1 MRLFLSFLV
10 CNFVVFHVFSDGQIS
25 GEVSSK
31 DTGRS
36 LAGAIVSIDEL
47 SFETTADSE
56 GDFSFEEV
64 PSGTYEL
71 TVKYLGFQTFTEEI
85 SIEDDE
91 TTSLTVELVDTI
103 ENMVVYGQA
112 SSTAAALNQQRAAD
126 IVSSVLSSDDFGQLP
141 DANLSEALQRMPGV
155 FLERDQGE
163 GRFVGIRGIDPGLNA
178 TSINGVTLTAPE
190 SETRAVAL
198 DVIPSELLETL
209 IVKKTFTPDME
220 PEGVGGS
227 IEVKSFSAFDRK
239 GSSFRFKSELNHNQ
253 LEGTASPKL
262 SARFSN
268 RMGVFE
274 GKDNFGIAAAVSWYD
289 RDFGSENVE
298 TDGGWFAD
306 LETEDGNEFK
316 GAEEIEQRN
325 YEINRIR
332 VGAALNLDYHP
343 ADDSEYYLRLL
354 FSEFSDREYRNRTE
368 YKFDKGDAI
377 VGTDTSAYWEDAN
390 LERSLKDRLET
401 QQILSLVAGGE
412 RKLFDWDVE
421 YSIGLSQ
428 SGEDEPGR
436 IDTTFKLKNVDL
448 GYDTI
453 GNVPELIAG
462 PEANDPKEFEL
473 DEIVTE
479 DNTTSDDQF
488 SVQTDWERSFDFAHS
503 KATLKVGGKLRRRE
517 KENDLEI
524 AIYSG
529 FPGDPTMTAFVQ
541 SGISYALGDFG
552 PALDA
557 GKINDYINSN
567 KHQFER
573 DYEDTSIS
581 SSVGDYIMQED
592 VNAFYLMS
600 KYSREQL
607 RIVYGVR
614 MEWTSFT
621 ASGQSVIF
629 DAVVG
634 DGDPVFN
641 GVDGEVEYSNLLP
654 SVNARYSFSDHL
666 ILRGAYYQTIAR
678 PSFGDLSP
686 GGEIE
691 FEEDDGETEF
701 KAELGN
707 PSLDP
712 LTATNFDVS
721 LEYYDVGIGLL
732 AGGFFHKQISDFFVY
747 ADVADITDLSQFV
760 GGATVDDAELISPIN
775 GDSATITGV
784 EVTWTKKFN
793 ELPAPWNGLLL
804 ASNLTIS
811 DSEATLALRDSAIP
825 MPKQS
830 DTVFNLSIGYETNKL
845 SFRFAVTSKSEA
857 LVALEDFEDSEFDVY
872 QSAHT
877 QYDFSVKYYPAE
889 RWLIYLDG
897 NNLTEEPMY
906 RYFKGSDYN
915 AQYEEYGKTFAFG
928 WQYRL

>member
-1 MRLFLSFLV
+1 MRLFLTFTTCL
-10 CNFVVFHVFSDGQIS
+10 FAFHVFGEGQVS
-25 GEVSSK
+25 GDVSSK

-47 SFETTADSE
+47 SLQTTADSDGE
-56 GDFSFEEV
+56 FRFEDV
-64 PSGTYEL
+64 TSGTYEL
-71 TVKYLGFQTFTEEI
+71 TVKYLGFQTYSEEI

-91 TTSLTVELVDTI
+91 TTSLSVELTDTF
-103 ENMVVYGQA
+103 ESMVVYGQA

-163 GRFVGIRGIDPGLNA
+163 GRFVGIRGIDPSLNA

-190 SETRAVAL
+190 SDTRAVAL

-209 IVKKTFTPDME
+209 IVKKSFTPDME

-239 GSSFRFKSELNHNQ
+239 GRSFRFKSELNHNQ
-253 LEGTASPKL
+253 LEGTSSPKL

-268 RMGVFE
+268 RMSILDGR
-274 GKDNFGIAAAVSWYD
+274 DNFGIAASMSWYD

-306 LETEDGNEFK
+306 LETEDGTEFK

-325 YEINRIR
+325 YEINRSR
-332 VGAALNLDYHP
+332 MGAALNLDYRP
-343 ADDSEYYLRLL
+343 SDESEYFLRLL
-354 FSEFSDREYRNRTE
+354 FSKFGDQEYRNRTE
-368 YKFDKGDAI
+368 YKFDKGDAT

-390 LERSLKDRLET
+390 LERSMKDRYET
-401 QQILSLVAGGE
+401 QQILSVIAGGE
-412 RKLFDWDVE
+412 RRVFDWDVE
-421 YSIGLSQ
+421 FNVGLSQ

-448 GYDTI
+448 GYNAI
-453 GNVPELIAG
+453 GDVPELFAG
-462 PEANDPKEFEL
+462 PEANDPDEFEL

-479 DNTTSDDQF
+479 DNTTTDDQF
-488 SVQTDWERSFDFAHS
+488 SLQTDWKRSFNFENS
-503 KATLKVGGKLRRRE
+503 KATLKLGGKLRRRE

-529 FPGDPTMTAFVQ
+529 FPGDPAMTEFVQ
-541 SGISYALGDFG
+541 GGLSYALGDFG

-557 GKINDYINSN
+557 GKIAEYIDNN
-567 KHQFER
+567 KSRFER
-573 DYEDTSIS
+573 DDEDTNIS
-581 SSVGDYIMQED
+581 SSVGDYVMQED
-592 VNAFYLMS
+592 VNAMYVMS
-600 KYSREQL
+600 KYSREQW
-607 RIVYGVR
+607 RVVYGVR
-614 MEWTSFT
+614 VEWTSFT
-621 ASGQSVIF
+621 ANGQSVIF
-629 DAVVG
+629 DAVAG

-641 GVDGEVEYSNLLP
+641 GVDGEVEYRNLLP
-654 SVNARYSFSDHL
+654 SVNARYEFSDDL

-712 LTATNFDVS
+712 LLASNFDIS

-747 ADVADITDLSQFV
+747 ADIAAITDLSQFV
-760 GGATVDDAELISPIN
+760 GNATVDDAELISPIN
-775 GDSATITGV
+775 GDSATITGI
-784 EVTWTKKFN
+784 ELTWTKKFN
-793 ELPAPWNGLLL
+793 HLPAPWNGLLL
-804 ASNLTIS
+804 ASNLTLS

-830 DTVFNLSIGYETNKL
+830 DTVFNLSLGYETHKL
-845 SFRFAVTSKSEA
+845 SARFAVTSKSEA
-857 LVALEDFEDSEFDVY
+857 LVALEDFEDAEFDVY
-872 QSAHT
+872 QSGHT
-877 QYDFSVKYYPAE
+877 QFDFSIKYHPAE
-889 RWLIYLDG
+889 RWQIYFDG
-897 NNLTEEPMY
+897 NNLTDEPLY
-906 RYFKGSDYN
+906 RYFKGTDYN
-915 AQYEEYGKTFAFG
+915 AQYEEYGTTYAFG

>member
-1 MRLFLSFLV
+1 MRLLLTLTTCIFA
-10 CNFVVFHVFSDGQIS
+10 FHVVGEGQVS
-25 GEVSSK
+25 GDVASK

-47 SFETTADSE
+47 SLQTTADSDGE
-56 GDFSFEEV
+56 FRFDNVS
-64 PSGTYEL
+64 SGTYEL
-71 TVKYLGFQTFTEEI
+71 TVKYLGFKTYSEEI

-91 TTSLTVELVDTI
+91 TTSLSVELTDTI
-103 ENMVVYGQA
+103 ESMVVYGQA

-163 GRFVGIRGIDPGLNA
+163 GRFVGIRGIDPSLNA

-190 SETRAVAL
+190 SDTRAVAL

-209 IVKKTFTPDME
+209 IVKKSFTPDME

-239 GSSFRFKSELNHNQ
+239 GRSFRFKSELNHNQ
-253 LEGTASPKL
+253 LEGTSSPKL

-268 RMGVFE
+268 RMSVLDGL
-274 GKDNFGIAAAVSWYD
+274 DNFGIAASMSWYD
-289 RDFGSENVE
+289 RNFGSENVE

-306 LETEDGNEFK
+306 LETEDGSEFK

-325 YEINRIR
+325 YEINRTR
-332 VGAALNLDYHP
+332 VGAALNLDYRP
-343 ADDSEYYLRLL
+343 SDESEYFLRLL
-354 FSEFSDREYRNRTE
+354 FSNFGDQEYRNRTE

-377 VGTDTSAYWEDAN
+377 IGTDTSAYWEDAD
-390 LERSLKDRLET
+390 LERSLKDRYET
-401 QQILSLVAGGE
+401 QQILSLVGGGE
-412 RKLFDWDVE
+412 RKVLDWDVE
-421 YSIGLSQ
+421 FNFGLSQ

-436 IDTTFKLKNVDL
+436 IDTSFKLKNVDL
-448 GYDTI
+448 GYNAVGD
-453 GNVPELIAG
+453 VPELFAG
-462 PEANDPKEFEL
+462 PEANDPDEFEL

-479 DNTTSDDQF
+479 DNTTTDDQF
-488 SVQTDWERSFDFAHS
+488 SLQTDWKRSFNFENS
-503 KATLKVGGKLRRRE
+503 KATLKFGGKLRRRE

-529 FPGDPTMTAFVQ
+529 FPGDPTMTEFVL
-541 SGISYALGDFG
+541 GGLSYALGDFG

-557 GKINDYINSN
+557 GKVANYIDNN
-567 KHQFER
+567 KSRFER
-573 DYEDTSIS
+573 DDEDTNIS
-581 SSVGDYIMQED
+581 SSVGDYLMEEH
-592 VNAFYLMS
+592 VNAFYVMS
-600 KYSREQL
+600 KYSRDQW
-607 RIVYGVR
+607 RVVYGVR

-629 DAVVG
+629 DAVAG

-654 SVNARYSFSDHL
+654 SVNARYEFSDDL

-712 LTATNFDVS
+712 LLASNFDVS

-732 AGGFFHKQISDFFVY
+732 AGGFFHKQMSDFFVY
-747 ADVADITDLSQFV
+747 ADIAAITDLSQFV
-760 GGATVDDAELISPIN
+760 GEATVHDAELISPIN
-775 GDSATITGV
+775 GDSATITGI
-784 EVTWTKKFN
+784 ELTWTKKFN
-793 ELPAPWNGLLL
+793 QLPAPWNGLLL
-804 ASNLTIS
+804 ASNLTLS

-830 DTVFNLSIGYETNKL
+830 DTVFNLSLGYETSKL

-857 LVALEDFEDSEFDVY
+857 LVALEDFEDAEFDVY

-877 QYDFSVKYYPAE
+877 QFDFSVKYYPAE

-897 NNLTEEPMY
+897 NNLTDEPLY
-906 RYFKGSDYN
+906 RYFKGTDYN
-915 AQYEEYGKTFAFG
+915 AQYEEYGTTYAFG

>member
-1 MRLFLSFLV
+1 MRLFLTYLCCIFAI
-10 CNFVVFHVFSDGQIS
+10 HVFGEGQIS
-25 GEVSSK
+25 GDVSSK

-36 LAGAIVSIDEL
+36 LAGAIINIDEL
-47 SFETTADSE
+47 SLQTTADSDGE
-56 GDFSFEEV
+56 FRFDGVPKGTFEM
-64 PSGTYEL
+64 S
-71 TVKYLGFQTFTEEI
+71 VKYLGFRTYSQEI
-85 SIEDDE
+85 SVEDDE
-91 TTSLTVELVDTI
+91 TTSLSVTLVDTI
-103 ENMVVYGQA
+103 ENVVVYGQA

-163 GRFVGIRGIDPGLNA
+163 GRFVGIRGIDPALNA

-190 SETRAVAL
+190 NDTRAVAL

-209 IVKKTFTPDME
+209 IVKKSFTPDME

-239 GSSFRFKSELNHNQ
+239 GRSFRFKTELNHNQ
-253 LEGTASPKL
+253 LEVTASPKI

-268 RMGVFE
+268 RLSVLDGR
-274 GKDNFGIAAAVSWYD
+274 DNFGIAASASWYD
-289 RDFGSENVE
+289 RSFGSENVE

-306 LETEDGNEFK
+306 LETEDGTEFK

-325 YEINRIR
+325 YEVNRTR
-332 VGAALNLDYHP
+332 FGAAFNLDYRP
-343 ADDSEYYLRLL
+343 ADNSEYYLRLL
-354 FSEFSDREYRNRTE
+354 YSEFGDQEYRNRTE

-377 VGTDTSAYWEDAN
+377 RGSDTSAYWEDAN
-390 LERSLKDRLET
+390 MERSLKDRYET
-401 QQILSLVAGGE
+401 QQILSLIAGGE
-412 RKLFDWDVE
+412 QRVRDWNVK
-421 YSIGLSQ
+421 YSFGLSQ

-436 IDTTFKLKNVDL
+436 LDTTFKLKNVDL
-448 GYDTI
+448 GYNTI
-453 GNVPELIAG
+453 GNVPELFAG
-462 PEANDPKEFEL
+462 AEANDPNEFEL

-488 SVQTDWERSFDFAHS
+488 SLQTDWKRAFSFDNS
-503 KATLKVGGKLRRRE
+503 KATLKFGGKLRRRE

-529 FPGDPTMTAFVQ
+529 FPGDPTMTDFVQ
-541 SGISYALGDFG
+541 NGLSYTLGDFG

-557 GKINDYINSN
+557 GKITAYIHNN
-567 KHQFER
+567 KSQFER
-573 DYEDTSIS
+573 DDEDTAIS
-581 SSVGDYIMQED
+581 SSVGDYSMQED
-592 VNAFYLMS
+592 VNAFYVMS
-600 KYSREQL
+600 KYSRDRL
-607 RIVYGVR
+607 RVVYGVR
-614 MEWTSFT
+614 MEWTSFS
-621 ASGQSVIF
+621 AHGQSVIF
-629 DAVVG
+629 DNVAS

-641 GVDGEVEYSNLLP
+641 GVAGEVEYSNVLP
-654 SVNARYSFSDHL
+654 SVNARFAFSDDL
-666 ILRGAYYQTIAR
+666 ILRGAYFQTIAR

-712 LTATNFDVS
+712 LLATNFDVS

-732 AGGFFHKQISDFFVY
+732 AGGFFYKQISDFFVY
-747 ADVADITDLSQFV
+747 ADVAAITDLSPFV
-760 GGATVDDAELISPIN
+760 GGTTVDKAELISPIN
-775 GDSATITGV
+775 GDTASITGI
-784 EVTWTKKFN
+784 ELTWMKKFN
-793 ELPAPWNGLLL
+793 TLPAPWNGLLL
-804 ASNLTIS
+804 ASNLTLS

-830 DTVFNLSIGYETNKL
+830 DMVFNLSLGYETSKL
-845 SFRFAVTSKSEA
+845 SVRIAVTSKSEA
-857 LVALEDFEDSEFDVY
+857 LVALEDFEDPEFDVF

-877 QYDFSVKYYPAE
+877 QFDFSIKYYPAE
-889 RWLIYLDG
+889 RWQIYLDG
-897 NNLTEEPMY
+897 NNLTDEPLY
-906 RYFKGSDYN
+906 RYFKGTDYN
-915 AQYEEYGKTFAFG
+915 AQYEEYGTTYALG

>member
-1 MRLFLSFLV
+1 MRLFLSILT
-10 CNFVVFHVFSDGQIS
+10 CNFLVFHVFGDGQIS

-31 DTGRS
+31 DHGRS

-47 SFETTADSE
+47 SLETTVDSD
-56 GDFSFEEV
+56 GDFSFDDV
-64 PSGTYEL
+64 PSGKYEL
-71 TVKYLGFQTFTEEI
+71 KVNYLGFDTFIQEI
-85 SIEDDE
+85 LIEDDE
-91 TTSLTVELVDTI
+91 TTTLTVELSDTI
-103 ENMVVYGQA
+103 ESMVVYGQA
-112 SSTAAALNQQRAAD
+112 SSTAAALNRQRAAD

-178 TSINGVTLTAPE
+178 TSINGVTLSAPE

-209 IVKKTFTPDME
+209 IVKKTFTPDMK

-239 GSSFRFKSELNHNQ
+239 GRSFRFKSELNHNQ

-268 RMGVFE
+268 RMSILNGI
-274 GKDNFGIAAAVSWYD
+274 DNFGVAASASWYD

-306 LETEDGNEFK
+306 LETEDRKQFK

-325 YEINRIR
+325 YEINRTRI
-332 VGAALNLDYHP
+332 GAALNIDYRP
-343 ADDSEYYLRLL
+343 SEDTEYYLRLL
-354 FSEFSDREYRNRTE
+354 FSKFSDQEYRNRTE

-377 VGTDTSAYWEDAN
+377 VGTDTSAYWKDAN
-390 LERSLKDRLET
+390 LERSLKDRFET
-401 QQILSLVAGGE
+401 QQILSLVVGGE
-412 RKLFDWDVE
+412 RTVLDWDVA
-421 YSIGLSQ
+421 YCLGLSQ
-428 SGEDEPGR
+428 AGEDEPGR

-453 GNVPELIAG
+453 GNVPSLFASA
-462 PEANDPKEFEL
+462 EANDPEKFEL

-488 SVQTDWERSFDFAHS
+488 SVQTDWERSFHSAHS
-503 KATLKVGGKLRRRE
+503 KTTLKFGGKIRRRE
-517 KENDLEI
+517 KQNDLEI

-529 FPGDPTMTAFVQ
+529 FPGDPTMSGFVQ
-541 SGISYALGDFG
+541 SGISYALGNFG

-557 GKINDYINSN
+557 GKIVNYIRNN
-567 KHQFER
+567 KHLFEL
-573 DYEDTSIS
+573 DYEDSRVS
-581 SSVGDYIMQED
+581 SSVGDYLMQED
-592 VNAFYLMS
+592 VNAFYVLS
-600 KYSREQL
+600 NYSREQL
-607 RIVYGVR
+607 RVVYGVR
-614 MEWTSFT
+614 MEWTSFI

-629 DAVVG
+629 DAVVQE
-634 DGDPVFN
+634 GDPVFN
-641 GVDGEVEYSNLLP
+641 GIDGKVVYHNLLP
-654 SVNARYSFSDHL
+654 SINARYEFSDHL

-691 FEEDDGETEF
+691 FDEVDGETEF

-732 AGGFFHKQISDFFVY
+732 AGAFFHKQISQFFVY
-747 ADVADITDLSQFV
+747 ADVADITNLSQFV
-760 GGATVDDAELISPIN
+760 GDATVDKAELISPIN
-775 GDSATITGV
+775 GDRATISGI
-784 EVTWTKKFN
+784 ELTWTKKFN

-811 DSEATLALRDSAIP
+811 DSEATLALRESAIP

-845 SFRFAVTSKSEA
+845 SFRLAVTSKSEA

-877 QYDFSVKYYPAE
+877 QFDFSVKYYPAN
-889 RWLIYLDG
+889 RWQIYLDG
-897 NNLTEEPMY
+897 QNLTEEPMY

>member
-1 MRLFLSFLV
+1 MRLFLSILV
-10 CNFVVFHVFSDGQIS
+10 CKFVVFQVFADGQIS

-36 LAGAIVSIDEL
+36 MTGAIVSIDEL
-47 SFETTADSE
+47 SLETTVDSDGE
-56 GDFSFEEV
+56 FSFDDV
-64 PSGTYEL
+64 PSGKYEL
-71 TVKYLGFQTFTEEI
+71 KVKYLGFETFTQEI

-91 TTSLTVELVDTI
+91 TTTLTVELSDTI
-103 ENMVVYGQA
+103 ESMVVYGQA

-178 TSINGVTLTAPE
+178 TSINGVTLSAPD

-239 GSSFRFKSELNHNQ
+239 GRSFRFKSELNHNQ

-268 RMGVFE
+268 RMSILDGI
-274 GKDNFGIAAAVSWYD
+274 DNFGIAASMSWYD

-306 LETEDGNEFK
+306 LETEDGTEFK

-325 YEINRIR
+325 YEINRTR
-332 VGAALNLDYHP
+332 VGAALNLDYRP
-343 ADDSEYYLRLL
+343 TEDSEYYLRLL
-354 FSEFSDREYRNRTE
+354 FSKFGDQEYRNRTE

-390 LERSLKDRLET
+390 LERSLKDRFET

-412 RKLFDWDVE
+412 LKVLDWAVE
-421 YSIGLSQ
+421 YSFGLSQ

-436 IDTTFKLKNVDL
+436 IDTTFKVKNVDL
-448 GYDTI
+448 GYNAI
-453 GNVPELIAG
+453 GNVPDLIAG
-462 PEANDPKEFEL
+462 PEASDPEEFEL

-488 SVQTDWERSFDFAHS
+488 SLQTDWERSFDFANS
-503 KATLKVGGKLRRRE
+503 TATLKFGGKLRRRE

-524 AIYSG
+524 AIYTG

-573 DYEDTSIS
+573 DDEDTSIS

-607 RIVYGVR
+607 RVVYGVR

-621 ASGQSVIF
+621 ASGQNVIF

-654 SVNARYSFSDHL
+654 SVNARYAFSDHL

-712 LTATNFDVS
+712 LLATNFDIS
-721 LEYYDVGIGLL
+721 LEYYDIGIGLI
-732 AGGFFHKQISDFFVY
+732 AGGVFHKQISDFFVY

-760 GGATVDDAELISPIN
+760 GDATVDDAELISPIN
-775 GDSATITGV
+775 GDNATITGI
-784 EVTWTKKFN
+784 ELTWTKKFN

-804 ASNLTIS
+804 ASNLTMS
-811 DSEATLALRDSAIP
+811 NSEAKLALRDSAIP

-830 DTVFNLSIGYETNKL
+830 DTVFNLSLGYETNKL
-845 SFRFAVTSKSEA
+845 SFRIAVTAKSEA

-877 QYDFSVKYYPAE
+877 QFDFSVKYYPAE

-928 WQYRL
+928 WQFRL

>member
-1 MRLFLSFLV
+1 MRLLLSFLV
-10 CNFVVFHVFSDGQIS
+10 CKFVVFQVFADGQIS

-36 LAGAIVSIDEL
+36 MAGAIVSIDEL
-47 SFETTADSE
+47 SLETTVDSDGE
-56 GDFSFEEV
+56 FSFDDV
-64 PSGTYEL
+64 PSGKYEL
-71 TVKYLGFQTFTEEI
+71 KVKYLGFETFTQEI

-91 TTSLTVELVDTI
+91 TTSLTVELSDTI
-103 ENMVVYGQA
+103 ESMVVYGQA

-178 TSINGVTLTAPE
+178 TSINGVTLSAPE

-239 GSSFRFKSELNHNQ
+239 GRSFRFKSELNHNQ

-268 RMGVFE
+268 RMSILDGI
-274 GKDNFGIAAAVSWYD
+274 DNFGVAASVSWYD

-325 YEINRIR
+325 YEINRTR
-332 VGAALNLDYHP
+332 VGAALNLDYRP
-343 ADDSEYYLRLL
+343 TEDSEYYLRLL
-354 FSEFSDREYRNRTE
+354 FSKFDDQEFRNRTE

-390 LERSLKDRLET
+390 LERSLKDRFET

-412 RKLFDWDVE
+412 HKVLDWDVA
-421 YSIGLSQ
+421 YSLGLSQ

-448 GYDTI
+448 GYDSI
-453 GNVPELIAG
+453 GNVPDLIAG
-462 PEANDPKEFEL
+462 PEVNDPEEFEL

-488 SVQTDWERSFDFAHS
+488 SAQTDWERSFDFANS
-503 KATLKVGGKLRRRE
+503 KMTLKVGGKLRRRE
-517 KENDLEI
+517 KDNDLEI

-529 FPGDPTMTAFVQ
+529 FPSDPTMTEFVQ
-541 SGISYALGDFG
+541 SGISYALGNFG

-557 GKINDYINSN
+557 GKIVDYINNN
-567 KHQFER
+567 KHQFEL
-573 DYEDTSIS
+573 DDEDTSIS
-581 SSVGDYIMQED
+581 SSVGDYLMQED
-592 VNAFYLMS
+592 VNAFYVMS

-607 RIVYGVR
+607 RVVYGVR
-614 MEWTSFT
+614 LEWTSFT

-641 GVDGEVEYSNLLP
+641 GVDGEVDYSNLLP
-654 SVNARYSFSDHL
+654 SVNVKYAYSDNL

-712 LTATNFDVS
+712 LRASNFDVS
-721 LEYYDVGIGLL
+721 LEYYDIGIGLL
-732 AGGFFHKQISDFFVY
+732 AGGFFHKRISDFFVY

-760 GGATVDDAELISPIN
+760 GIATVDDAELISPIN
-775 GDSATITGV
+775 GDSATITGI
-784 EVTWTKKFN
+784 ELTWTKKFN

-825 MPKQS
+825 MPNQS
-830 DTVFNLSIGYETNKL
+830 VTVFNLSLGYETNKL
-845 SFRFAVTSKSEA
+845 SFRIAVTSKSEA

-877 QYDFSVKYYPAE
+877 QFDFSVKYYPAE

>member
-1 MRLFLSFLV
+1 MRLFLTLIACGFT
-10 CNFVVFHVFSDGQIS
+10 FHVFAEGQIS
-25 GEVSSK
+25 GDVSSE

-47 SFETTADSE
+47 SLKTTVDSD
-56 GDFSFEEV
+56 GDFRFDNV
-64 PSGTYEL
+64 PSGTYTL
-71 TVKYLGFQTFTEEI
+71 TIKYLGFKTHAQEV
-85 SIEDDE
+85 SIDDE
-91 TTSLTVELVDTI
+91 ETTTLSVELVDTI
-103 ENMVVYGQA
+103 ESMVVYGQA

-126 IVSSVLSSDDFGQLP
+126 IVSSVLASDDFGQLP

-163 GRFVGIRGIDPGLNA
+163 GRFVGIRGIDPSLNA
-178 TSINGVTLTAPE
+178 TSINGVALAAPE
-190 SETRAVAL
+190 SDTRAVAL

-209 IVKKTFTPDME
+209 IVKKSFTPDME

-239 GSSFRFKSELNHNQ
+239 GRSFRFKTELNHNQ

-268 RMGVFE
+268 RLSILDGV
-274 GKDNFGIAAAVSWYD
+274 DNFGVAASVSWYD
-289 RDFGSENVE
+289 RNFGSENVE

-306 LETEDGNEFK
+306 LETEDGTEFK

-325 YEINRIR
+325 YEINRTR
-332 VGAALNLDYHP
+332 VGAALNLDYRQSHES
-343 ADDSEYYLRLL
+343 AFYLRLL
-354 FSEFSDREYRNRTE
+354 FSEFGDQEYRNRTE

-377 VGTDTSAYWEDAN
+377 RGTDTSAYWEDAN
-390 LERSLKDRLET
+390 LERSMKDRYET

-412 RKLFDWDVE
+412 QKVLDWDVE
-421 YSIGLSQ
+421 YNLGVSQ

-436 IDTTFKLKNVDL
+436 LDTTFKLKNVDL
-448 GYDTI
+448 GYNTI
-453 GNVPELIAG
+453 GDVPELIAG
-462 PEANDPKEFEL
+462 AEANDPSEFEL

-488 SVQTDWERSFDFAHS
+488 SIQTDWQRKFDLANAS
-503 KATLKVGGKLRRRE
+503 ATLKFGGKLRRRE

-529 FPGDPTMTAFVQ
+529 FPGDPTMTEFVDT
-541 SGISYALGDFG
+541 GISYALGNFG
-552 PALDA
+552 PSLDA
-557 GKINDYINSN
+557 GKIADYIANN
-567 KHQFER
+567 KHRFER
-573 DYEDTSIS
+573 DDEDTNIS
-581 SSVGDYIMQED
+581 SSVGDYVMQED
-592 VNAFYLMS
+592 VNAFYVMS
-600 KYSREQL
+600 KYSRDQL

-614 MEWTSFT
+614 MEWTTFT
-621 ASGQSVIF
+621 ATGQSVIF
-629 DAVVG
+629 DAVAG

-641 GVDGEVEYSNLLP
+641 GVEGDVEYNNFLP
-654 SVNARYSFSDHL
+654 SVNARYEFSDDL

-691 FEEDDGETEF
+691 FDEDDGETEF

-712 LTATNFDVS
+712 LIASNFDIS

-747 ADVADITDLSQFV
+747 ADIAAITDLSQFV
-760 GGATVDDAELISPIN
+760 GNASVDNAELISPIN
-775 GDSATITGV
+775 GDNATITGI
-784 EVTWTKKFN
+784 ELTWTKKFN
-793 ELPAPWNGLLL
+793 KLPAPWNGLLL
-804 ASNLTIS
+804 ASNLTLS

-830 DTVFNLSIGYETNKL
+830 DTVFNLSLGYETNRL
-845 SFRFAVTSKSEA
+845 SVRFAVTSKSEA

-872 QSAHT
+872 QSGHT
-877 QYDFSVKYYPAE
+877 QFDFSIKYFPAE
-889 RWLIYLDG
+889 RWQIYFDG
-897 NNLTEEPMY
+897 NNLTDEPLY
-906 RYFKGSDYN
+906 RYFKGTDYN
-915 AQYEEYGKTFAFG
+915 AQYEEYGTTYAFG

>member
-1 MRLFLSFLV
+1 MRLFLTSIACIFA
-10 CNFVVFHVFSDGQIS
+10 FHVVGEGQIS
-25 GEVSSK
+25 GDVSSK
-31 DTGRS
+31 DTSRS

-47 SFETTADSE
+47 SLQTSADSD
-56 GDFSFEEV
+56 GDFRFEEI

-71 TVKYLGFQTFTEEI
+71 TVKYLGYQTFSQEI
-85 SIEDDE
+85 TVDDDE
-91 TTSLTVELVDTI
+91 TTNVSVELSDTI
-103 ENMVVYGQA
+103 ESMVVYGQA

-209 IVKKTFTPDME
+209 TVKKTFTPDME

-239 GSSFRFKSELNHNQ
+239 GRSFRFKTELNHNQ
-253 LEGTASPKL
+253 LEGAASPKL

-268 RMGVFE
+268 RLSVFN
-274 GKDNFGIAAAVSWYD
+274 GLDNFGIAVSASWYD

-306 LETEDGNEFK
+306 LETEDGIEFK

-325 YEINRIR
+325 YEINRTR
-332 VGAALNLDYHP
+332 VGAAINLDYRP
-343 ADDSEYYLRLL
+343 TDDSEYFLRLL
-354 FSEFSDREYRNRTE
+354 FSKFGDQEYRNRTE

-377 VGTDTSAYWEDAN
+377 SGTDTSAHWDDAN
-390 LERSLKDRLET
+390 LERSLKDRYET
-401 QQILSLVAGGE
+401 QQILSLVVGGE
-412 RKLFDWDVE
+412 RRVMDWDVDFNF
-421 YSIGLSQ
+421 GLSQ

-448 GYDTI
+448 GYNAI
-453 GNVPELIAG
+453 GDVPELFAG
-462 PEANDPKEFEL
+462 PEANDPGEFEL
-473 DEIVTE
+473 DEIVME
-479 DNTTSDDQF
+479 DNKTSDDQF
-488 SVQTDWERSFDFAHS
+488 SFQTDWKRSFNFEHS
-503 KATLKVGGKLRRRE
+503 KATLKFGGKLRRRE
-517 KENDLEI
+517 KDNDLEI
-524 AIYSG
+524 AIYTG
-529 FPGDPTMTAFVQ
+529 FPGDPTMTGFVET
-541 SGISYALGDFG
+541 GLSYALGDFG
-552 PALDA
+552 PALSA
-557 GKINDYINSN
+557 GKISEYINNN

-573 DYEDTSIS
+573 DDEDTNIS
-581 SSVGDYIMQED
+581 SSVGDYLMQED
-592 VNAFYLMS
+592 VNAVYVMS

-607 RIVYGVR
+607 SVVYGVR

-641 GVDGEVEYSNLLP
+641 GVGGEVEYSNVLP
-654 SVNARYSFSDHL
+654 SVNARYAFSDDL

-678 PSFGDLSP
+678 PGFGDLSP

-712 LTATNFDVS
+712 LLATNFDVS

-747 ADVADITDLSQFV
+747 ADVAEITDLSQFV
-760 GGATVDDAELISPIN
+760 GNATVDDAELISPIN
-775 GDSATITGV
+775 GDSATITGI
-784 EVTWTKKFN
+784 ELTWTKKFN
-793 ELPAPWNGLLL
+793 EFPAPWNGLLL

-830 DTVFNLSIGYETNKL
+830 DTVFNLSLGYETNKL
-845 SFRFAVTSKSEA
+845 SVRFAVTSKSEA
-857 LVALEDFEDSEFDVY
+857 LVALEDFADAEFDVY

-877 QYDFSVKYYPAE
+877 QFDFSIKYYPTE
-889 RWLIYLDG
+889 RWQLYLDG
-897 NNLTEEPMY
+897 NNLTEEPLY
-906 RYFKGSDYN
+906 RYFKGADYN
-915 AQYEEYGKTFAFG
+915 AQYEEYGSTFAFG

>member
-1 MRLFLSFLV
+1 MRLFLSFLL
-10 CNFVVFHVFSDGQIS
+10 CNFVVFQVFGDGQIS

-47 SFETTADSE
+47 SLETTADSE
-56 GDFSFEEV
+56 GDFSFDEV
-64 PSGTYEL
+64 PSGTYDINI
-71 TVKYLGFQTFTEEI
+71 KYLGFQTFTQEI

-91 TTSLTVELVDTI
+91 TTTVTVELADTI
-103 ENMVVYGQA
+103 ENMVVFGQA

-239 GSSFRFKSELNHNQ
+239 GRSFRFKSELNHNQ

-268 RMGVFE
+268 RMSVLDGA
-274 GKDNFGIAAAVSWYD
+274 DNFGIAASVSWYD

-306 LETEDGNEFK
+306 LETEDGTEFK

-325 YEINRIR
+325 YEINRTR
-332 VGAALNLDYHP
+332 VGAALNLDYRP
-343 ADDSEYYLRLL
+343 TDDSEYYLRLL
-354 FSEFSDREYRNRTE
+354 YSEFSDQEYRNRTE

-377 VGTDTSAYWEDAN
+377 VGTDTSAYWKDAN
-390 LERSLKDRLET
+390 LERSLKDRFET

-412 RKLFDWDVE
+412 HKILDWDVKFNL
-421 YSIGLSQ
+421 GLSQ

-436 IDTTFKLKNVDL
+436 IDTTFKVKNVDL
-448 GYDTI
+448 GYNTI
-453 GNVPELIAG
+453 GNVPDLIAG
-462 PEANDPKEFEL
+462 PEANDPEEFEL

-479 DNTTSDDQF
+479 DNTTSDNQF
-488 SVQTDWERSFDFAHS
+488 SLQTDWERSFDFANS
-503 KATLKVGGKLRRRE
+503 KATVKVGGKLRRRE

-557 GKINDYINSN
+557 GKINDYINNN

-573 DYEDTSIS
+573 DDEDTSIS
-581 SSVGDYIMQED
+581 SSVGDYLMQED

-607 RIVYGVR
+607 RVVYGAR

-629 DAVVG
+629 DAVDG
-634 DGDPVFN
+634 NGDPVFN
-641 GVDGEVEYSNLLP
+641 GVDGEVDYSDLLP
-654 SVNARYSFSDHL
+654 SVNARYAFSDHL

-760 GGATVDDAELISPIN
+760 GDATVDDAELISPIN
-775 GDSATITGV
+775 GDSATITGI
-784 EVTWTKKFN
+784 ELTWTKKFN

-830 DTVFNLSIGYETNKL
+830 DTVFNLSVGYETNKL

-877 QYDFSVKYYPAE
+877 QFDFSVKYYPAE

-915 AQYEEYGKTFAFG
+915 AQYEEYGKTIAFG

>member
-1 MRLFLSFLV
+1 MRLFLSFIV
-10 CNFVVFHVFSDGQIS
+10 CSFVVFQLFGEGQIS

-47 SFETTADSE
+47 SLETTADSD

-64 PSGTYEL
+64 TSGTYEL
-71 TVKYLGFQTFTEEI
+71 TVKYLGFQTFTQEI

-91 TTSLTVELVDTI
+91 TTTLTVELVDTI

-178 TSINGVTLTAPE
+178 TSINGVTLSAPE
-190 SETRAVAL
+190 SDTRAVAL

-239 GSSFRFKSELNHNQ
+239 GRSFRFKSELNHNQ

-268 RMGVFE
+268 RMSVLE
-274 GKDNFGIAAAVSWYD
+274 GNDNLGIAASVSWYD

-306 LETEDGNEFK
+306 LETEDGSEFK

-325 YEINRIR
+325 YEINRTR
-332 VGAALNLDYHP
+332 VGAALNLDYRTSE
-343 ADDSEYYLRLL
+343 DSEYYLRLL
-354 FSEFSDREYRNRTE
+354 FSEFSDQEYRNRTE

-377 VGTDTSAYWEDAN
+377 IGTDTSAYWEDAN
-390 LERSLKDRLET
+390 LERSLKDRFET

-412 RKLFDWDVE
+412 RKVLDWDVE
-421 YSIGLSQ
+421 YSVGLSQ

-436 IDTTFKLKNVDL
+436 IDTTFKVKNVDL
-448 GYDTI
+448 GYNTI
-453 GNVPELIAG
+453 GNVPDLIAG
-462 PEANDPKEFEL
+462 PEANDPEEFEL

-479 DNTTSDDQF
+479 DNTTSDNQF
-488 SVQTDWERSFDFAHS
+488 SLQTDWERSFDFANS

-529 FPGDPTMTAFVQ
+529 FPGDPTMTGFVQ

-557 GKINDYINSN
+557 GKIVEYINNN
-567 KHQFER
+567 KHQFDR
-573 DYEDTSIS
+573 DDEDTSIS
-581 SSVGDYIMQED
+581 SSVGDYLMQED

-600 KYSREQL
+600 NYSREQL
-607 RIVYGVR
+607 RVVYGIR

-641 GVDGEVEYSNLLP
+641 GVDGEVDYSNLLP
-654 SVNARYSFSDHL
+654 SINARYAFTDHL

-721 LEYYDVGIGLL
+721 LEYYDAGIGLL

-760 GGATVDDAELISPIN
+760 GDATVNDAELISPIN
-775 GDSATITGV
+775 GDSATITGI
-784 EVTWTKKFN
+784 ELTWTKKFN
-793 ELPAPWNGLLL
+793 EFPAPWNGLLL

-811 DSEATLALRDSAIP
+811 NSEATLALRDSAIP

-830 DTVFNLSIGYETNKL
+830 DTVFNLSLGYETNKL

-877 QYDFSVKYYPAE
+877 QFDFSVKYYPAE

>member
-1 MRLFLSFLV
+1 MRLLLTLTTCIFA
-10 CNFVVFHVFSDGQIS
+10 FHVLGEGQVS
-25 GEVSSK
+25 GDVTSK

-47 SFETTADSE
+47 SLQTTADSDGE
-56 GDFSFEEV
+56 FRFDNVS
-64 PSGTYEL
+64 SGTYEL
-71 TVKYLGFQTFTEEI
+71 TVKYLGFETYSEEI

-91 TTSLTVELVDTI
+91 TTSLSVELTDTI
-103 ENMVVYGQA
+103 ESMVVYGQA
-112 SSTAAALNQQRAAD
+112 SSTAAALSQQRAAD

-163 GRFVGIRGIDPGLNA
+163 GRFVGIRGIDPSLNA
-178 TSINGVTLTAPE
+178 TSINGVTLTSPE
-190 SETRAVAL
+190 SDTRAVAL

-209 IVKKTFTPDME
+209 IVKKSFTPDME

-239 GSSFRFKSELNHNQ
+239 GRSFRFKSELNHNQ
-253 LEGTASPKL
+253 LEGTSSPKL

-268 RMGVFE
+268 RMSVLNGR
-274 GKDNFGIAAAVSWYD
+274 DNFGIAASMSWYD

-306 LETEDGNEFK
+306 LETEEGIEFK

-325 YEINRIR
+325 YEINRSR
-332 VGAALNLDYHP
+332 VGAALNLDYRPSHE
-343 ADDSEYYLRLL
+343 SEYFLRLL
-354 FSEFSDREYRNRTE
+354 FSKFGDQEYRNRTE

-377 VGTDTSAYWEDAN
+377 TGTDSSAYWEDAN
-390 LERSLKDRLET
+390 LERSMKDRYET

-412 RKLFDWDVE
+412 RKVLDWDVE
-421 YSIGLSQ
+421 FNLGLSQ

-448 GYDTI
+448 GYNAI
-453 GNVPELIAG
+453 GDVPELFAG
-462 PEANDPKEFEL
+462 PEANNPDEFEL

-488 SVQTDWERSFDFAHS
+488 SLQTDWKRSFNFENS
-503 KATLKVGGKLRRRE
+503 KATFQFGGKLRRRE

-529 FPGDPTMTAFVQ
+529 FPGDPTMTEFVE
-541 SGISYALGDFG
+541 GGLSYDLGDFG

-557 GKINDYINSN
+557 GKIAEYIDNN
-567 KHQFER
+567 KNRFER
-573 DYEDTSIS
+573 DDEDTNIS
-581 SSVGDYIMQED
+581 SSVGDYVMQED
-592 VNAFYLMS
+592 VNAMYVMS
-600 KYSREQL
+600 KYSREQW
-607 RIVYGVR
+607 RVVYGVR

-654 SVNARYSFSDHL
+654 SVNARYEFSDAL

-691 FEEDDGETEF
+691 FDEDDGETEF

-712 LTATNFDVS
+712 LLASNFDVS

-747 ADVADITDLSQFV
+747 ADIAAITDLSQFV
-760 GGATVDDAELISPIN
+760 GSATVDSAELISPIN
-775 GDSATITGV
+775 GDSATITGI
-784 EVTWTKKFN
+784 ELTWTKKFN
-793 ELPAPWNGLLL
+793 QLPAPWNGLLL
-804 ASNLTIS
+804 ASNLTLS

-830 DTVFNLSIGYETNKL
+830 DTVFNLSLGYETNRL
-845 SFRFAVTSKSEA
+845 SVRFAVTSKSEA

-872 QSAHT
+872 QSGHT
-877 QYDFSVKYYPAE
+877 QFDFSIKYHPAE
-889 RWLIYLDG
+889 RWQIYFDG
-897 NNLTEEPMY
+897 NNLTDEPLY
-906 RYFKGSDYN
+906 RYFKGTDYN
-915 AQYEEYGKTFAFG
+915 AQYEEYGTTYAFG